1 MPRNLAQEPTYAN
14 PLETYHLHCDT
25 LPKKTVQMDGQSYLW
40 LGGTNYLGIGDHP
53 LFQEK
58 LKEGIAHFSQ
68 NWGSSRINNFQISAR
83 KYDVSFFLDQI
94 KRFKWYHVIR
104 IFQPINRIKVP

>member
-14 PLETYHLHCDT
+14 PLETYHLHSDT
-25 LPKKTVQMDGQSYLW
+25 LPKKTVQMDGKGYLW

-58 LKEGIAHFSQ
+58 LKEDKQLQLLQ
-68 NWGSSRINNFQISAR
+68 NLLTMLLIHMESI
-83 KYDVSFFLDQI
+83 L
-94 KRFKWYHVIR
+94 IR
-104 IFQPINRIKVP
+104 STTRSHLSPTVCFVTLKEQNTAMQVF